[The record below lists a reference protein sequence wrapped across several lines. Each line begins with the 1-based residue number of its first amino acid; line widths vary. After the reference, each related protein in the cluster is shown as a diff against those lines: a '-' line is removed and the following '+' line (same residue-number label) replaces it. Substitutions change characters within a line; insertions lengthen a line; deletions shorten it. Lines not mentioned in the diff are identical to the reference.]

1 MPPKPKIC
9 SFHCTSQFPN
19 QKCFLLPG
27 AKLPGTPNQ
36 EARLVSV
43 QNVNTLAY
51 CDYKLEKTRHFP
63 ASNGCSKAQRL
74 SASGGLRPL
83 TPNQGLLPL
92 DPAGG
97 SAPDPRYRL
106 ALRALAM
113 CPSQTQFLDPPVV
126 FSLARLPMLRLLG
139 AKTLS

>member
-1 MPPKPKIC
+1 MPTNPKFAASIVRPN
-9 SFHCTSQFPN
+9 SQIKNAF
-19 QKCFLLPG
+19 CFRE
-27 AKLPGTPNQ
+27 PNQ

-74 SASGGLRPL
+74 SASGGFRPL

-113 CPSQTQFLDPPVV
+113 CPSQTQFLDPQ
-126 FSLARLPMLRLLG
+126 LPWTPG
-139 AKTLS
+139 ELSSSRPPFLVICGVQRIS